1 VSDLF
6 TGFYIE
12 NSPDMKLFKFLKKG
26 EKNNPAD
33 PDMLYI
39 LDRLHIALGE
49 EFREG
54 LIGKKQQGYL
64 SRTKRVGVLPA
75 NVYPPYKSKL
85 KKIKK
90 EELIKAE
97 KYIGV
102 LGGTLV
108 EYELFHKVLKALEKD
123 KSEYTLL
130 INKNMEMPLII
141 CTKYANIIISPVM
154 RSYD

>member
-1 VSDLF
+1 MELF
-6 TGFYIE
+6 A
-12 NSPDMKLFKFLKKG
+12 FLKKG
-26 EKNNPAD
+26 KKADPSD

-39 LDRLHIALGE
+39 LNRLHISLGE
-49 EFREG
+49 EFKAG

-64 SRTKRVGVLPA
+64 SETKRVGVLPGG
-75 NVYPPYKSKL
+75 VFPPYRSKL
-85 KKIKK
+85 KKIEKD
-90 EELIKAE
+90 ELIRAE

-108 EYELFHKVLKALEKD
+108 EYELFQKVVKALEKD
-123 KSEYTLL
+123 KREYVIL

-141 CTKYANIIISPVM
+141 CTKYANIIIAPVM